1 MKKEAEASLAKM
13 IEKIHADNRN
23 NERTLQIKTEYQN
36 ELGIPFLKEEVVGLT
51 SGDLAKETDEDP
63 NHIRKKYLDP
73 LINLSKKHQVP
84 RTDG

>member
-1 MKKEAEASLAKM
+1 MLITEIMKG
-13 IEKIHADNRN
+13 I
-23 NERTLQIKTEYQN
+23 LQIKTEYQN

-73 LINLSKKHQVP
+73 LINLGLVQKHQVP